1 MFHYLD
7 KIMLR
12 NLVKISIVLIVMF
25 FGGNSFAQTQQTSV
39 EGYVL
44 MKVKSDILD
53 CPHFSV
59 LLPQELQDKKK
70 IELTKTDNKSYMLFK
85 AKNYSDSTSN
95 EFYSVINEINFPKQ
109 TIVELIV
116 KDSLEEALELIN
128 E

>member
-1 MFHYLD
+1 MN
-7 KIMLR
+7 KIFKLMT
-12 NLVKISIVLIVMF
+12 VLAFV
-25 FGGNSFAQTQQTSV
+25 FAGMQTIAQEADN

-59 LLPQELQDKKK
+59 LLPQELEMKKK
-70 IELTKTDNKSYMLFK
+70 IKLTKTDNKTYMLFK

-95 EFYSVINEINFPKQ
+95 EFYQVVKEIYFP
-109 TIVELIV
+109 TENIVELIV
-116 KDSLEEALELIN
+116 KEDYDEVMKLIN